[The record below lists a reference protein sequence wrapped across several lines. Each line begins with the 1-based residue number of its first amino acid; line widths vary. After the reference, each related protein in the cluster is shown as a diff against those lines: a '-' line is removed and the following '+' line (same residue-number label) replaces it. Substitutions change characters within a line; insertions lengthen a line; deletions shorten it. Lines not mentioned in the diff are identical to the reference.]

1 MSPAIAATSAID
13 RLQGWTL
20 LPKRLEDFIDDSIPV
35 RMIDLF
41 VDTLGR
47 DEPRGGANDCKSAV
61 MPAIGSREG
70 LRLRVRVDPRIV
82 PSSL

>member
-13 RLQGWTL
+13 RLPGRAL
-20 LPKRLEDFIDDSIPV
+20 LPKRLDDFIDDSIPV
-35 RMIDLF
+35 RVIDLF

-47 DEPRGGANDCKSAV
+47 DELRGGTNDCQSAV

-70 LRLRVRVDPRIV
+70 LVYRQE
-82 PSSL
+82 